1 MKHTAFDERY
11 QRFVAASRIKEL
23 SKMRHL
29 YLMILAGGEGTR
41 LFPYSNPE
49 RPKQLCPIGGD
60 NKRTDTFLKN
70 TIANYLSCGFDR
82 ERIIILT
89 SNEHQTK
96 LTKSQ
101 VCFPGGIS
109 YANIWEIPSSYGYSG
124 TMVEAT
130 KMIAEI
136 DSEAIIVNTP
146 SDHFLTPDHKFVEAI
161 YTAVINA
168 ENDCISAVGVK
179 TDNLDTIMNCGNIIY
194 DQEKLVNGVTV
205 SQDFIEKPKKKRAR
219 ELLNNDKSVCNTGI
233 CAWKAD
239 ALLSHAPKDT
249 EKLTTEKLMRAFNG
263 QLRIVVGE
271 FKWQDCGTL
280 RGLYSALDKSS
291 RYHNVLLGDG
301 KFNLDSSCNHSLFY
315 ADKGLVLIASD
326 VEDCAVI
333 FTRINQQPV
342 LLISR
347 LDESQKIKEL
357 AEDYSMHEKFL
368 IDDFSLGARNNR
380 ILYSNMYYEYS
391 VGFVNVDDFVVHIVR
406 RSDTGDIV
414 AEVFKK
420 STTLHE

>member
-1 MKHTAFDERY
+1 MKHTAFDECY
-11 QRFVAASRIKEL
+11 QRFMASSRIKAL
-23 SKMRHL
+23 AKMKHL

-49 RPKQLCPIGGD
+49 RPKQLCPIGG
-60 NKRTDTFLKN
+60 NNEHTDTFLKK
-70 TIANYLSCGFDR
+70 TIANYISCGFNR
-82 ERIIILT
+82 ERIIIVT

-96 LTKSQ
+96 LTKRQ
-101 VCFPGGIS
+101 VCFPGGVP
-109 YANIWEIPSSYGYSG
+109 YNNVWEIPSSFGYSG

-130 KMIAEI
+130 REIAKI
-136 DSEAIIVNTP
+136 DHEAVIVNTP
-146 SDHFLTPDHKFVEAI
+146 SDHILTPDHKFIEAV

-179 TDNLDTIMNCGNIIY
+179 TDNLDTVMNCGNIIY

-205 SQDFIEKPKKKRAR
+205 SKDFIEKPKKKQAK

-239 ALLSHAPKDT
+239 VLFGHAPKDT
-249 EKLTTEKLMRAFNG
+249 EKLTTERLMRAFNG

-280 RGLYSALDKSS
+280 RGLYSALDQSS
-291 RYHNVLLGDG
+291 RYHNVILGDG
-301 KFNLDSSCNHSLFY
+301 KFNLDNSCRQSLFY
-315 ADKGLVLIASD
+315 ADKGLVLNASD
-326 VEDCAVI
+326 VVDCAVI
-333 FTRINQQPV
+333 FTMINRQPV

-357 AEDYSMHEKFL
+357 AEDYSKHEKFL

-380 ILYSNMYYEYS
+380 ILYSNMYYDYS

-406 RSDTGDIV
+406 RSDTGEIE

-420 STTLHE
+420 N